1 MQAGGRAASCSGRLA
16 RFLLAAHAPMTS
28 VLACEFHM
36 LPKTCGWRGSRL
48 EVIFRGV
55 AFNQGN
61 ALWRSAA
68 LESNISLYAYLSTSR
83 RSNEQLLAWLY
94 ATSTRAH
101 MTSQQADRP

>member
-68 LESNISLYAYLSTSR
+68 WESNI
-83 RSNEQLLAWLY
+83 W
-94 ATSTRAH
+94 
-101 MTSQQADRP
+101 M